1 MIRQKNSCVSD
12 ILDVKEE
19 IEKAEP
25 YHIFTDS
32 VPKKEETDN
41 SSNEYIKNE
50 SSDDERLEQDS
61 EDNKYSSENEEKPSE
76 KPEDMLYNPK
86 RRRKR
91 KKSDFA
97 CEKCDNTYNSSIKLI
112 GHCVREHGMNKLDV
126 RPFVCDR

>member
-1 MIRQKNSCVSD
+1 M
-12 ILDVKEE
+12 
-19 IEKAEP
+19 
-25 YHIFTDS
+25 
-32 VPKKEETDN
+32 PKKEETDN
-41 SSNEYIKNE
+41 SGNEYIKNE
-50 SSDDERLEQDS
+50 SSDDDEDRLEQDS
-61 EDNKYSSENEEKPSE
+61 EDNRCSSENEEKPSE
-76 KPEDMLYNPK
+76 KPQDILYQPK